1 MKTIS
6 RIISTAVLV
15 ALTVAILYLA
25 GQFPE
30 FFAQWYPKV
39 SQGLLGAL
47 GTVSA
52 VVRLPL
58 WEIGAALLI
67 VWAIYSLVRALMKG
81 KILRWL
87 SGILW
92 GAAFL
97 LFAFVLLWGAGHKL
111 PTKTES
117 IVTLKAS
124 SVEDLTDTT
133 RYFAQ
138 KLDEIAPRM
147 QRGEDGKVLLHDF
160 DTLTEQA
167 ALSYSLLAEKYTAI
181 PKTANLTAKQLLIGD
196 LFGYLGI
203 TGVFVPVTAEA
214 TVSPHTYPSAL
225 PYTIAHEMGH
235 RLGACAEE
243 DANFLAFL
251 ACVNSEDAQLRYSA
265 YFNAFIYCYNALYR
279 TAPATAVEIYKA
291 MTDLSRSDVALATEH
306 YAPYEGKVQETADK
320 LNDAYLKAAG
330 QEAGVQSY
338 GLVSD
343 ALIAW
348 YLEKAR

>member
-6 RIISTAVLV
+6 RFISSAILV

-25 GQFPE
+25 GQFPTA
-30 FFAQWYPKV
+30 FSAWYPKI

-52 VVRLPL
+52 AVRLPL

-67 VWAIYSLVRALMKG
+67 LWALYTLIRAIVKRKLF
-81 KILRWL
+81 RWL
-87 SGILW
+87 SGLVW

-111 PTKTES
+111 PTKTSS
-117 IVTLKAS
+117 IVTLKDAS
-124 SVEDLTDTT
+124 VTELTDAT
-133 RYFAQ
+133 RYFA
-138 KLDEIAPRM
+138 KNLDELAP
-147 QRGEDGKVLLHDF
+147 QLSRGQDGKVTLAEF
-160 DTLTEQA
+160 DALSEKV

-181 PKTANLTAKQLLIGD
+181 PKAANLTAKELLVGD

-203 TGVFVPVTAEA
+203 TGVFVPVTGEA
-214 TVSPHTYPSAL
+214 TVSPHTYPSSL
-225 PYTIAHEMGH
+225 PHTIAHEMAH

-243 DANFLAFL
+243 DANFLGFL
-251 ACVNSEDAQLRYSA
+251 ACVTSEDVQLRYSA
-265 YFNAFIYCYNALYR
+265 HYSAFIYCYNALYK
-279 TAPATAVEIYKA
+279 ADPSAAEEIFKG
-291 MTDLSRSDVALATEH
+291 MSDVSRRDVALATEH
-306 YAPYEGKVQETADK
+306 YAPYEGKVQEAADK
-320 LNDAYLKAAG
+320 LNDTYLKAAG
-330 QEAGVQSY
+330 QEAGVRSY

-348 YLEKAR
+348 YREKAA